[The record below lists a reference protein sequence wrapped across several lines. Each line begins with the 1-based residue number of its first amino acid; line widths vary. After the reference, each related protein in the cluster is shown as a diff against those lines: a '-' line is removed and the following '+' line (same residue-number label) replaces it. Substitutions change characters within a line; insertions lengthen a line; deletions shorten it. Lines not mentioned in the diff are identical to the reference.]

1 MFEKVWTKLRNVQ
14 TRKVAVQPSTH
25 EKRAPPQCEQEQ
37 DVVMEQPPSEETL
50 TKKSKSKSKR
60 NSKTKEKSQKSSK
73 ASTSTTTTTTTTTAF
88 ERGDL
93 SRGHFPSFE
102 DIPTIRELQPQ
113 QQQQPPHD
121 NEKVQAQQEKYATK
135 EDQDVAVFLALAER
149 MSVES
154 LRFLLQ
160 GHVKETSGGS
170 LPQRGTEQYAE
181 IITTGVNA
189 NKTSPSGPG
198 KKSRPASPSSPPC
211 NDTNNKN
218 TKSNNKIVN
227 KKKCVKQFR
236 FAEVS
241 NHQVRQTVH
250 LIENVSETPGLWWT
264 NQEMKS
270 IRNEL
275 IEMVQFVRRHKP
287 DYIQDVETVAQQNQN
302 ELVLESHMKRLF
314 QDHDYARGLESHIV
328 ELFTDHRKEFVTAVL
343 DQQDECEAQTL
354 DYDETSTSLR
364 EVALAYSHMP
374 NRFAQRIARCDEINA
389 LKATMSSWRPKRA
402 KE

>member
-1 MFEKVWTKLRNVQ
+1 
-14 TRKVAVQPSTH
+14 
-25 EKRAPPQCEQEQ
+25 
-37 DVVMEQPPSEETL
+37 MEQPRSSSDEKL
-50 TKKSKSKSKR
+50 KKKPKSKSKR
-60 NSKTKEKSQKSSK
+60 NSKTKEKSKSSK
-73 ASTSTTTTTTTTTAF
+73 ASTSTSTTAF

-93 SRGHFPSFE
+93 TRGHFPSFE
-102 DIPTIRELQPQ
+102 DIPTIRDLQPQ
-113 QQQQPPHD
+113 QQEQQQLQD
-121 NEKVQAQQEKYATK
+121 KAKVQAQEEKYATK

-170 LPQRGTEQYAE
+170 LPPRGTEQYAE
-181 IITTGVNA
+181 IISTGVNT
-189 NKTSPSGPG
+189 NKTSTGPG
-198 KKSRPASPSSPPC
+198 KNSRPASPSPLPR
-211 NDTNNKN
+211 NNKSN
-218 TKSNNKIVN
+218 NNKIVN
-227 KKKCVKQFR
+227 KKKCLKQFR

-250 LIENVSETPGLWWT
+250 VIENVSETPGLWWT

-275 IEMVQFVRRHKP
+275 IDMVQFVRRHKP

-302 ELVLESHMKRLF
+302 EFVLESHMKRLF